1 MGKSPYESAVSA
13 VDTTE
18 DVVLFSNDGVDAFF
32 DPWGL
37 VQKLEL

>member
-1 MGKSPYESAVSA
+1 MGKAPYESASSI
-13 VDTTE
+13 VDSTE
-18 DVVLFSNDGVDAFF
+18 DVVLFSNDGADAYF